1 MRNTRPTSAFTSSN
15 VRGVLT
21 VDGTIKCLS
30 TISCVEGIKVGGNLS
45 VDGSAS
51 VTGAIYG
58 TDLIVT
64 ENDTIRIE
72 TQKTPASA
80 TAIGTKGD
88 IVHDTNYIYVCTA
101 ANTWKRTAI
110 STW

>member
-1 MRNTRPTSAFTSSN
+1 M
-15 VRGVLT
+15 
-21 VDGTIKCLS
+21 
-30 TISCVEGIKVGGNLS
+30 KVGENLS

-58 TDLIVT
+58 EVEIITLG
-64 ENDTIRIE
+64 DTIRIE

-80 TAIGTKGD
+80 TDRGTKGD
-88 IVHDTNYIYVCTA
+88 IVHDNDYIYVCIA